1 MFSANENLML
11 REHKRRVVNYIEAT
25 IPESLL
31 DLGTSVMVMQ
41 TACRTPGCV
50 PLETAIAIV
59 FPRIKHRKGE
69 ELLPGIKESD
79 GGTYKAKVLLPL
91 AQVTNDDVLD
101 ALPPAFQGG
110 RKTWESTCFTVRD
123 LVFGRIG
130 GLVGSGDEEGEVD
143 DRRVLAEYLR
153 SALDDYLERDCV
165 APVLGQPFDK
175 LDLKKE
181 VDADGGIDNS
191 NSVGNAN
198 NGSNVGPGAEVVFGS
213 MIGTGNFVIRRK
225 DDSDDE
231 EKMTVK
237 SKSGT
242 TENNASSTALASQS
256 DNVNVDRSLTQPPSL
271 SSTTPS
277 SSTTNTNANATVD
290 NTAKRS
296 ESAMDWRRRQNMTQS
311 LQLGQSS
318 DNILLRLAE
327 REHAPGVRSP
337 GCPCCDPDNI
347 GNIVEGMML

>member
-1 MFSANENLML
+1 ML

-130 GLVGSGDEEGEVD
+130 GLVGSGNEEGEVD
-143 DRRVLAEYLR
+143 DRRVLAQYLR
-153 SALDDYLERDCV
+153 MALDDYLERDCV

-175 LDLKKE
+175 LDLKTE
-181 VDADGGIDNS
+181 ANVDVNVDNS
-191 NSVGNAN
+191 NSIGNDN
-198 NGSNVGPGAEVVFGS
+198 NGSNDGPGTEVVFGS

-231 EKMTVK
+231 ETMPVK
-237 SKSGT
+237 S
-242 TENNASSTALASQS
+242 
-256 DNVNVDRSLTQPPSL
+256 
-271 SSTTPS
+271 
-277 SSTTNTNANATVD
+277 
-290 NTAKRS
+290 
-296 ESAMDWRRRQNMTQS
+296 
-311 LQLGQSS
+311 
-318 DNILLRLAE
+318 
-327 REHAPGVRSP
+327 
-337 GCPCCDPDNI
+337 
-347 GNIVEGMML
+347 EGRI

>member
-1 MFSANENLML
+1 ML

-59 FPRIKHRKGE
+59 FPRIKSRKGE
-69 ELLPGIKESD
+69 QLLPGIKESD
-79 GGTYKAKVLLPL
+79 GGTYKAKVLMPL
-91 AQVTNDDVLD
+91 KEVTNDDVLD

-110 RKTWESTCFTVRD
+110 RKTWESTCFAVRD

-130 GLVGSGDEEGEVD
+130 GLVGSGDLEGEVD
-143 DRRVLAEYLR
+143 DRRVLANYLR
-153 SALDDYLERDCV
+153 LALDDYLERGCV
-165 APVLGQPFDK
+165 APVLGQAFDK
-175 LDLKKE
+175 LDLNLNKE
-181 VDADGGIDNS
+181 DVDANVDGDGDAGVDNS
-191 NSVGNAN
+191 NSIGNDS
-198 NGSNVGPGAEVVFGS
+198 NGINSNVGPGAEVVQGS
-213 MIGTGNFVIRRK
+213 MKGTGNFVIRRK

-231 EKMTVK
+231 ETTAV
-237 SKSGT
+237 KSGT
-242 TENNASSTALASQS
+242 TGNDASSTAAFASQS
-256 DNVNVDRSLTQPPSL
+256 DNNVDRSLTLTQPSL

-277 SSTTNTNANATVD
+277 TITTNANSTVD
-290 NTAKRS
+290 NTAKRT

-337 GCPCCDPDNI
+337 GCPCCEPDSI
-347 GNIVEGMML
+347 GNILDGMMF

>member
-69 ELLPGIKESD
+69 ELMPGIKESD

-130 GLVGSGDEEGEVD
+130 GLVGSGNEEGEVD
-143 DRRVLAEYLR
+143 DRRVLAQYLR
-153 SALDDYLERDCV
+153 MALDDYLERDCV

-181 VDADGGIDNS
+181 VNVDVDVDNS
-191 NSVGNAN
+191 NSNSIGTEN
-198 NGSNVGPGAEVVFGS
+198 NGSNAGPGAEVVLGS

-231 EKMTVK
+231 ETKL
-237 SKSGT
+237 KSGT
-242 TENNASSTALASQS
+242 IGNNASSTALVSQS
-256 DNVNVDRSLTQPPSL
+256 DNMTVDRSLTQPPSL
-271 SSTTPS
+271 PSATTI
-277 SSTTNTNANATVD
+277 STTNTNSNATVD
-290 NTAKRS
+290 DTVKRS

-347 GNIVEGMML
+347 GNIVEGMLL